1 MLMNSLS
8 IIVRHSRT
16 FCEHKLKEFDIG
28 FPEQVILMYLSE
40 YGSVNQEDIAKYFM
54 IDKGAIAKTSSK
66 LEDKGF
72 VERRENPDDKREK
85 KMLLSDKGRQMITYM
100 KKILEEWNQ
109 CYLKGLTDDDIQ
121 QYNRITGIMAKNVT
135 ELMCKK

>member
-1 MLMNSLS
+1 MLMNGLS
-8 IIVRHSRT
+8 IIVRYSRT

-85 KMLLSDKGRQMITYM
+85 KMVLSDKGRQMITYM
-100 KKILEEWNQ
+100 RKILEEWNE
-109 CYLKGLTDDDIQ
+109 CYLKGLTAEDIQ